1 MFRRERFFCFIWTYL
16 FLSILTSLFRNNWNF
31 CLTKTVYSH
40 SKALCWLI
48 HLLKF
53 FLVNGFFLWLLF
65 FFFSVV
71 NYFHLQLLQ
80 FALIFG
86 HSLFA
91 LLDLT
96 HFNYKILKIV
106 ISSSGKQI
114 KNIFLILSAAC
125 LCWRRRSL
133 KELCFTESWR
143 LWLWVGWE
151 VESYISV
158 RL

>member
-1 MFRRERFFCFIWTYL
+1 MFNGERFFGFIRTDL
-16 FLSILTSLFRNNWNF
+16 FLSILTSLFCNNWNF
-31 CLTKTVYSH
+31 YLIKTFYAH
-40 SKALCWLI
+40 SEALYWLI

-53 FLVNGFFLWLLF
+53 FLANCFSLRLLF
-65 FFFSVV
+65 FLFSVV

-125 LCWRRRSL
+125 LRWRRRSL
-133 KELCFTESWR
+133 KELCFTESRR
-143 LWLWVGWE
+143 LWLWVGWK
-151 VESYISV
+151 VESYIVV